1 MSNNPS
7 TEKGIVRPPVVV
19 IMGHIDHGKS
29 TLLDYIRKSN
39 IVAKEAGG
47 ITQHLGAYEI
57 IHKTKSGENKKI
69 TFLDTPGHEA
79 FCGVRNRG
87 AKVADIGIL
96 IVSAEDGVKTQTKE
110 ALNSILGDKIPFIVA
125 INKTDSPKANI
136 DNTKTSLLENEIYI
150 EGYGGDIPVVEIS
163 AKTGKNIDELLET
176 ILLIAEMNNLSA
188 DISKPATGFVVE
200 ANKDKNRGIIAT
212 IVIKNGSLKM
222 GQFIA
227 TANAFSPIRNIQ
239 DQNNKQIQNATVS
252 CPVSI
257 SGWNEIPIVGSEFQ
271 VFENKKEAEK
281 FIAEFKEIIEEKN
294 EVRRYKEDDYVIPI
308 IFKADTHGSLEAIEH
323 ELNKIKP
330 ETAELKI
337 IFKGTGNISENDIKM
352 ASSDARTVIVGFGVN
367 IDNSAKSMSEKLNIM
382 PKTFKIIYELSDW
395 LKEQIEE
402 KRPRLEVEEIRGQ
415 AKILKTFSKNKT
427 LQVLG
432 AKVKDGFLKVGNK
445 VKILRREE
453 EIGNGIIKE
462 LQQAKVKTN
471 EVTLEQEFGMS
482 LDSKIELAPGDMI
495 QAIEIIKK

>member
-1 MSNNPS
+1 MQENSVNQ
-7 TEKGIVRPPVVV
+7 KGISRPPVVV

-39 IVAKEAGG
+39 VVAKEAGG

-57 IHKTKSGENKKI
+57 SHITKSKENKKI

-79 FCGVRNRG
+79 FCGVRSRG

-110 ALNSILGDKIPFIVA
+110 ALDCILADKIPFIVA
-125 INKTDSPKANI
+125 INKIDSPKANV
-136 DNTKTSLLENEIYI
+136 DTTKTSLIENEIYI

-163 AKTGKNIDELLET
+163 AKTGENIDELLET
-176 ILLIAEMNNLSA
+176 ILLMAEMNEFTA
-188 DISKPATGFVVE
+188 DLEKNATGFVVE
-200 ANKDKNRGIIAT
+200 ANKDKQKGTIAT
-212 IVIKNGSLKM
+212 VVIKDGNLKVS
-222 GQFIA
+222 QFIA
-227 TANAFSPIRNIQ
+227 TANAFAPIRSIE
-239 DQNNKQIQNATVS
+239 DQNKKQIKSATVS

-257 SGWNEIPIVGSEFQ
+257 SGWNEMPIVGSEFQ

-281 FIAEFKEIIEEKN
+281 FISEWREIIEEKKQG
-294 EVRRYKEDDYVIPI
+294 RKYKEDDFIIPI

-352 ASSDARTVIVGFGVN
+352 ASGDLKTVIVGFGVN
-367 IDNSAKSMSEKLNIM
+367 IDNSAKSMSEKLNIE

-402 KRPRLEVEEIRGQ
+402 KRPRLEIEEIRGQ

-427 LQVLG
+427 LQVMG
-432 AKVKDGFLKVGNK
+432 GKVKEGILKVGNK
-445 VKILRREE
+445 VKIKRREE
-453 EIGNGIIKE
+453 EIGSGTIKE

-471 EVTLEQEFGMS
+471 EVSIEQEFGMS
-482 LDSKIELAPGDMI
+482 IDSKIELAAGDMI
-495 QAIEIIKK
+495 ESIEIIRK